1 MKNVAILG
9 ADMDK
14 NVVCNLD
21 IEWRR
26 RLSS

>member
-14 NVVCNLD
+14 NVVRNLA
-21 IEWRR
+21 IEWRK
-26 RLSS
+26 RLAS